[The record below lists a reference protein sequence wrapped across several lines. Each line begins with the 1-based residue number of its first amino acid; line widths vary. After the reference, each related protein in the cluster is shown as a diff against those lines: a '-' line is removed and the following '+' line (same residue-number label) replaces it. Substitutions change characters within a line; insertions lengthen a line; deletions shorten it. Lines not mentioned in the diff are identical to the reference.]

1 MEMAG
6 WCGCHM
12 ISWLAGF
19 VVTLQLAS
27 WLFYHMCRRPASWIH
42 MCKLSTGFDVT
53 CADGQLDLMSHEE
66 MVSWFF
72 CHMLGWQVGI
82 FSTCWDS
89 HLVLLSNEQMA
100 NWFCGHMCRWPTGFV
115 VTCADSQLVL
125 LSEVERSICMVEL
138 VATRFWSPGRLLAH
152 LLK

>member
-1 MEMAG
+1 MAG

-27 WLFYHMCRRPASWIH
+27 WFFYHMCRRPASWIH

-72 CHMLGWQVGI
+72 CHMLGWPVGI
-82 FSTCWDS
+82 CSTCWDS

-100 NWFCGHMCRWPTGFV
+100 NWFCGHMCRWPSGFV

>member
-1 MEMAG
+1 MAG

-27 WLFYHMCRRPASWIH
+27 WFFYHMCRRPASWIH

-72 CHMLGWQVGI
+72 V
-82 FSTCWDS
+82 TCWDGQ
-89 HLVLLSNEQMA
+89 LVFVPHVEIA
-100 NWFCGHMCRWPTGFV
+100 TWFCCQMSRWPTGFV
-115 VTCADSQLVL
+115 VTCADGQLVL
-125 LSEVERSICMVEL
+125 LSHVQIANWFCCPRWRGPSAWLSWWPLDFGLRAGC
-138 VATRFWSPGRLLAH
+138 
-152 LLK
+152 